1 MVSEEGAMHAGKTFV
16 VRVARHGATRL
27 MRLPS
32 APLDSTFVQKF
43 ANDWSMNL
51 ASMMAYSLITAIFPI
66 LLTILSIVGL
76 VLHAFLDRHIDDL
89 ARALTSTFPGRLHS
103 VINLPD
109 LLRGLVQITGP
120 LAVVSLGALLW
131 LGSNLFANVENAFS
145 IIFRVRGRDLLR
157 QRIMAIGMVLVL
169 TLLLPISLGAASFI
183 TAGSEAVRA
192 VLPTEVGLVPH
203 IVGPLTSLV
212 LLWLLFLLIYIV
224 VPNFTVRFRDAWR
237 GAVAAALLFDIFQIL
252 FPLYFKVFLQ
262 GNIRYGAVA
271 ATVLVVIGWL
281 WIFAL
286 ITVVGA
292 QINAIAM
299 GLQPMLYDLA
309 RTIELVYEDHDLD
322 AHVKRIHTHK

>member
-1 MVSEEGAMHAGKTFV
+1 MHTGKTFV

-32 APLDSTFVQKF
+32 APLVSTFVQKF

-51 ASMMAYSLITAIFPI
+51 ASMMAYSLITAIFPL

-89 ARALTSTFPGRLHS
+89 ARALTSVFPARLHS

-120 LAVVSLGALLW
+120 LAVVSLSALLW

-145 IIFRVRGRDLLR
+145 IIFRVRGRELLR

-169 TLLLPISLGAASFI
+169 TLLLPISLGAASVI
-183 TAGSEAVRA
+183 TAGSEAFRA
-192 VLPTEVGLVPH
+192 VLPTEAGLVPH
-203 IVGPLTSLV
+203 IVGPLTSRV

-237 GAVAAALLFDIFQIL
+237 GAVAAALLFGIFQIL
-252 FPLYFKVFLQ
+252 FPLYFKVFLH
-262 GNIRYGAVA
+262 GNIRYGAAA
-271 ATVLVVIGWL
+271 ATVLVAVVWL

-299 GLQPMLYDLA
+299 GLQPIPYDLA
-309 RTIELVYEDHDLD
+309 RTIELVYEDYDLD

>member
-1 MVSEEGAMHAGKTFV
+1 MVSAEGAMHTGKTFV

-27 MRLPS
+27 MRLPP
-32 APLDSTFVQKF
+32 APLVRTFVQKF

-66 LLTILSIVGL
+66 LLAILSIVGM

-89 ARALTSTFPGRLHS
+89 ARALTSVFPGRLHS

-120 LAVVSLGALLW
+120 LAVVSLSALLW

-145 IIFRVRGRDLLR
+145 IIFRVRGRDLLQ

-183 TAGSEAVRA
+183 TAGSDAFRA
-192 VLPTEVGLVPH
+192 ILPTEVGLVLQ

-212 LLWLLFLLIYIV
+212 LLWLLFLLIYMV

-237 GAVAAALLFDIFQIL
+237 GAVAAALLFGIFQLL

-262 GNIRYGAVA
+262 GNIRYGAAA
-271 ATVLVVIGWL
+271 ATVLVVIIWL

-299 GLQPMLYDLA
+299 GLQPMPYDLA
-309 RTIELVYEDHDLD
+309 RAIELVYEDYDLD
-322 AHVKRIHTHK
+322 AHVKRIHIHK

>member
-1 MVSEEGAMHAGKTFV
+1 MVSEEGAMHTGKTFV

-32 APLDSTFVQKF
+32 ALLVRTFVQKF

-66 LLTILSIVGL
+66 LLTILSIVGI

-89 ARALTSTFPGRLHS
+89 ARALSSVFPGRLHS

-120 LAVVSLGALLW
+120 LAVVSLLALLW

-183 TAGSEAVRA
+183 TAGSEAFRA
-192 VLPTEVGLVPH
+192 VLPTQGGLVPH

-237 GAVAAALLFDIFQIL
+237 GAVAAAFLFGIFQIL
-252 FPLYFKVFLQ
+252 FPLYFKLFLQ
-262 GNIRYGAVA
+262 GNIRYGAAA
-271 ATVLVVIGWL
+271 ATVLLVIVWL

-299 GLQPMLYDLA
+299 GLQPLPYDLA

>member
-1 MVSEEGAMHAGKTFV
+1 MHTGKTFV
-16 VRVARHGATRL
+16 VRVARDGATRL
-27 MRLPS
+27 MGLPS
-32 APLDSTFVQKF
+32 APLVRTFVPKF

-66 LLTILSIVGL
+66 LLTILSIVGI

-89 ARALTSTFPGRLHS
+89 ARALTSVFPGTLHS

-109 LLRGLVQITGP
+109 LLRSLVQITGP
-120 LAVVSLGALLW
+120 LAVVSLLALLW
-131 LGSNLFANVENAFS
+131 LGSNLFANVESAFS

-183 TAGSEAVRA
+183 TAGSEAFRA
-192 VLPTEVGLVPH
+192 VLPTDIGLVPH

-212 LLWLLFLLIYIV
+212 LLWLLFLLIYLV

-237 GAVAAALLFDIFQIL
+237 GAVAAALLFGLFQIL

-262 GNIRYGAVA
+262 GNIRYGAA
-271 ATVLVVIGWL
+271 AAAVLVVIIWL

-299 GLQPMLYDLA
+299 GLQPLPYDLA
-309 RTIELVYEDHDLD
+309 RTVELVYEDHDLD

>member
-1 MVSEEGAMHAGKTFV
+1 MVSEEGAMHTGKTFV
-16 VRVARHGATRL
+16 VRVARYGATRL

-32 APLDSTFVQKF
+32 APLVKTFVHKF

-66 LLTILSIVGL
+66 LLTILSIAGM

-89 ARALTSTFPGRLHS
+89 ARELASIFPGSLHS
-103 VINLPD
+103 VINLPA
-109 LLRGLVQITGP
+109 LLRSLVQITGP
-120 LAVVSLGALLW
+120 LAVVSLLALLW

-145 IIFRVRGRDLLR
+145 IIFRVRGRDLLQ

-183 TAGSEAVRA
+183 TAGSEAFRA
-192 VLPTEVGLVPH
+192 VLPTDVGLVLQ

-237 GAVAAALLFDIFQIL
+237 GAVAAALLFGIFQIL
-252 FPLYFKVFLQ
+252 FPLYFKVFLH
-262 GNIRYGAVA
+262 GNIRYGAA
-271 ATVLVVIGWL
+271 AAAVLVVIIWL

-299 GLQPMLYDLA
+299 GLQPMPYDLA
-309 RTIELVYEDHDLD
+309 RTVELVYEDHDLE

>member
-1 MVSEEGAMHAGKTFV
+1 VH
-16 VRVARHGATRL
+16 
-27 MRLPS
+27 
-32 APLDSTFVQKF
+32 KF

-66 LLTILSIVGL
+66 LLAILSIVGM

-89 ARALTSTFPGRLHS
+89 ARALASVFPGSLHS
-103 VINLPD
+103 VINLPV
-109 LLRGLVQITGP
+109 LLRSLVQITGP
-120 LAVVSLGALLW
+120 LAVVSLLALLW

-183 TAGSEAVRA
+183 TAGSEAFRA
-192 VLPTEVGLVPH
+192 VLPTQAGLVPQ

-237 GAVAAALLFDIFQIL
+237 GAVAAALLFGIFQIL

-262 GNIRYGAVA
+262 GNIRYGAAA
-271 ATVLVVIGWL
+271 ATVLVVIVWL

-299 GLQPMLYDLA
+299 GLQPMPYDLA

-322 AHVKRIHTHK
+322 AHVKRIHSHK